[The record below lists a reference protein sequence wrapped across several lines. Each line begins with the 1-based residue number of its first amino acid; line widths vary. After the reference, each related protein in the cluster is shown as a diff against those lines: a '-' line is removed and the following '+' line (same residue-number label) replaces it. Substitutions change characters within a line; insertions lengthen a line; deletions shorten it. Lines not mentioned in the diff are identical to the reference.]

1 MNPKHKMMM
10 EASRFINK
18 TEKRKCFVLCLTT
31 LAIGLVCVI
40 ITYADLPNIT
50 K

>member
-1 MNPKHKMMM
+1 MNPKHKIMM

-31 LAIGLVCVI
+31 LAIGLLCVI
-40 ITYADLPNIT
+40 ITYTNIEAGN
-50 K
+50 

>member
-1 MNPKHKMMM
+1 MNPKHKIMM

-18 TEKRKCFVLCLTT
+18 TEKRKFFVLCLVT
-31 LAIGLVCVI
+31 LAIGLVFVI
-40 ITYADLPNIT
+40 ITYVDLSNAT